1 MVDVGG
7 NLGHVALEVA
17 RVHKHV
23 RVVVE
28 DREIVLKESKAVSNA
43 FSYTKLTLTSST
55 IVLGGKLAEP
65 CSARKDIF
73 HTLVYRTST
82 ALPIMC

>member
-28 DREIVLKESKAVSNA
+28 DREIVLKESKAASNV
-43 FSYTKLTLTSST
+43 FSYTKPFDLYNIISVHGRRTLFIVTTFT
-55 IVLGGKLAEP
+55 I
-65 CSARKDIF
+65 
-73 HTLVYRTST
+73 
-82 ALPIMC
+82 